1 MTPPISPTD
10 LQRILASLPPER
22 HDPFPH
28 LADLSADAL
37 LMRQLADQ
45 RALSVAQFRKV
56 SRGAKD
62 LLADWLDAGWLHTA
76 KLKDQP

>member
-1 MTPPISPTD
+1 
-10 LQRILASLPPER
+10 
-22 HDPFPH
+22 
-28 LADLSADAL
+28 
-37 LMRQLADQ
+37 MRQLADQ
-45 RALSVAQFRKV
+45 RALSVAQMRKV